1 MENKWKPSTRWR
13 GRAPGGFVK
22 MTTSSP
28 ELPANVAAAMKAA
41 EADIVSGKLKPFAG
55 PIKDQ
60 NGAQKVAAGAVL
72 TDEQLKGINWLVE
85 GVQGKLPSAS

>member
-1 MENKWKPSTRWR
+1 
-13 GRAPGGFVK
+13 VV
-22 MTTSSP
+22 TTSSP
-28 ELPANVAAAMKAA
+28 ELPANVAAEMKKA

-60 NGAQKVAAGAVL
+60 NGAQKVAAGATL
-72 TDEQLKGINWLVE
+72 TDDQLKGINWLVE